1 MRLPLT
7 ALATLA
13 GLVATATPAA
23 ALKPAKHRELL
34 EAACTEVGLP
44 DALCR
49 RAGMATF
56 ETDLHEW
63 ETLAAHAQR
72 QPGQDRCGAA
82 DAALARVDGLA
93 RSLVA
98 AADAEDWETVANDLG
113 RALHTIQDE
122 CAHRGMFN
130 EEHAYYSLH
139 DVCSHD
145 EDLSPDVQP
154 AAIACAEART
164 REVMWVVADVLLRR
178 DLSSA
183 VYACR
188 DFTDENTDACV
199 TPGLVGP
206 VEVCRFLALHDDWDG
221 HDSTWNSAI
230 VGGALVDAFSAGVAG
245 SPASTSVCGVDRGA
259 IDPPAPR
266 PALVERDDPGCLLTS
281 AGCLGKVDGDPYED
295 DDDADEDPYADGIGC
310 NGARSTGWL
319 VVLALALLGLRA
331 GNPARRS
338 AHRPARRART
348 CSRSRSYRR

>member
-7 ALATLA
+7 VAATLA
-13 GLVATATPAA
+13 VLAATATPAA

-34 EAACTEVGLP
+34 ETACLEVGLP

-63 ETLAAHAQR
+63 DALSAHAQR
-72 QPGQDRCGAA
+72 APGQDRCGAA

-98 AADAEDWETVANDLG
+98 AANVEDWETVAIELG

-139 DVCSHD
+139 DACSRD
-145 EDLSPDVQP
+145 EDRSPDVQP
-154 AAIACAEART
+154 EAIACAEART
-164 REVMWVVADVLLRR
+164 RDVMWIVADTLLRR
-178 DLSSA
+178 DLTEA

-188 DFTDENTDACV
+188 DLANDDACA

-206 VEVCRFLALHDDWDG
+206 VEVCHFLALHDDWDG
-221 HDSTWNSAI
+221 QDSTWNSAI
-230 VGGALVDAFSAGVAG
+230 VGGALVDAFHAGLAGTAASA
-245 SPASTSVCGVDRGA
+245 SVCGVDRGA
-259 IDPPAPR
+259 IDPPAPN
-266 PALVERDDPGCLLTS
+266 PALGDRDDPGCLLTS
-281 AGCLGKVDGDPYED
+281 AGCLGKLDGDPY
-295 DDDADEDPYADGIGC
+295 DDDADADDEDPYADGVGC
-310 NGARSTGWL
+310 SGSRSTGWL
-319 VVLALALLGLRA
+319 VVLALALVGVRV
-331 GNPARRS
+331 GNPGPRS
-338 AHRPARRART
+338 AGRSARRART
-348 CSRSRSYRR
+348 CSRSRSCHR